1 MLFDKSAINWS
12 ITFHSSSF
20 YETPQSTLLKAIV
33 LPGAV
38 ASAVAQRPPILPVL
52 SH

>member
-1 MLFDKSAINWS
+1 LDKVEAAI
-12 ITFHSSSF
+12 I
-20 YETPQSTLLKAIV
+20 